1 MAVEGQMLPL
11 SEEEI
16 DNLGD
21 VMSAIRLAR
30 HHGIEDAVAVVARLI
45 EADVTRRIS
54 LEGFYD
60 TAATL
65 METLDTNIEHH
76 LARDEFTMYYRD
88 KLETKK
94 AQLAAADCPIL
105 VAGETSAG
113 KSSLLN
119 LLLGQDLLPC
129 SHLSSTSVI
138 CRLRYGVRRR
148 AVAMTLDGVEKEI
161 PLEENSDLNV
171 LSEYVH
177 NKQRDQP
184 LPYKSVD
191 IYLPINYLKSGVFL
205 VDSPGIGESPA
216 MTSVA
221 MDYLSEAFAFIYV
234 INSASAG
241 GVQEDRL
248 QALLQAV
255 NSRKGEDDRPLFSP
269 RSAIFVCNKW
279 DLIPPSEREA
289 VKQDTIRKLKA
300 SWPGFTTDQLFFL
313 STKIAAD
320 ISAAGYI
327 ASDFVRLLDG
337 IEKLLPISLRS
348 KLQHQFRWLDYLVA
362 RVVYHS
368 GVYVQQAKS
377 SKATNTK
384 LYRETEVRLNK
395 LEKQAEHI
403 IGKLQEFL
411 QDRVEEGVGHLQS
424 VLQSAHVQRMM
435 SQWDETDLPDGED
448 WAALEK
454 ALETRI
460 SERLAAILS
469 QEHFDSYLMD
479 LESTI
484 TDEFRKEF
492 SVIEQQLS
500 WVEHA
505 LQGSRQ
511 DDLFDLLHD
520 EEYTTKVHSIFNL
533 STGCISPM
541 KSVTKG
547 CISTMKSATEHC
559 ISTMKSATERC
570 ISTMESATKG
580 PICTMKSVTEGCIS
594 TMKSATEGCISTMKS
609 ATEGC
614 ISTMKSATEGCI
626 STMKCATE
634 GCISTMESATKGPI
648 CTMKSATEGCIRTM
662 ESATEGCIRT
672 MESAT
677 EGCINTMESATKG
690 PICTMKS
697 ATEGCIRTMESCIST
712 MKSATEGC
720 ISTMKSATERCI
732 STMESTTKGPICT
745 MKSATEGCISTMES
759 ATKGP
764 ICTMKSATEGCI
776 STMKSATKGPICT
789 MKSATEG
796 CTSTMKSATEGCIS
810 TMESA
815 TKGPICTMKSAT
827 EGCISTMKSA
837 TEGCIST
844 MKSATEGC
852 ISTMKSATEGC
863 ISTMKSATECCI
875 STMKSATEGYIS
887 TMKSATEGCIST
899 MKSATEGCQKF
910 AIGLMSP
917 IWLPVGIAV
926 SAVVAIPVLAYLDIK
941 AVRKKL
947 ASEKHLAVYRADKV
961 QYMQQRVSTAMQRFS
976 EKENMCQYVQ
986 AKLRNTADFLVK
998 LEKIIPALIEAD
1010 RSLVS
1015 SLQKEERSNEQLML
1029 TYRPI
1034 YKTFMNLQGLLS
1046 AFEYQHVRDYDISES
1061 NITQSGVEVSDGLFS
1076 MLYSV
1081 NIQRESTTEVLSCK
1095 EYRARLDAD
1104 SAATI
1109 KKEEEF
1115 LRRVDH
1121 KNIAALQ
1128 GVGESVRQ
1136 GVRHPVLLL
1145 EQLKGSLRT
1154 ELQHPFR
1161 IPALMKSLYAIPEA
1175 KAKVIQI
1182 LEGLL
1187 YLHCRGLVHA
1197 ELSLDTVMVSM
1208 EGEVKL
1214 TNIGLP
1220 RYVAATNDTE
1230 DAMLPSAVYL
1240 HPDVLQKG
1248 GHYESYCDMYGLGLM
1263 MWEIWY
1269 GRRVYD
1275 GESLAHLLPTLGTRR
1290 PGDSIGEPPNSH
1302 WRNIMEACWAVL
1314 PTDRM
1319 EASQCLRQM
1328 RASSQCHSP

>member
-30 HHGIEDAVAVVARLI
+30 HHGIEIKRAKNLDDIKLSMRIHVLKVLQEHGRTERTTDDAVAVVARLI

-65 METLDTNIEHH
+65 METLDSNIEHH
-76 LARDEFTMYYRD
+76 LARDEFTVNYRD

-255 NSRKGEDDRPLFSP
+255 NSRKGEDDHPLFSP

-320 ISAAGYI
+320 ISAAGYM

-395 LEKQAEHI
+395 LEKQAGHI

-533 STGCISPM
+533 STGCIS
-541 KSVTKG
+541 
-547 CISTMKSATEHC
+547 
-559 ISTMKSATERC
+559 
-570 ISTMESATKG
+570 TMESTTKG
-580 PICTMKSVTEGCIS
+580 PIC

-614 ISTMKSATEGCI
+614 ISTMESATKGPICTMKSATEGCISTMESATKGPICTMKSATEGCI
-626 STMKCATE
+626 STMKSATKGPICTMKSATEGCTSTMKSATE

-662 ESATEGCIRT
+662 ESATKGPICT

-677 EGCINTMESATKG
+677 EGCISTMESTTKG
-690 PICTMKS
+690 PIC
-697 ATEGCIRTMESCIST
+697 T

-720 ISTMKSATERCI
+720 ISTMKSATEGCI
-732 STMESTTKGPICT
+732 STMESATKGPICT

-827 EGCISTMKSA
+827 EGCISTMESA

-852 ISTMKSATEGC
+852 IS
-863 ISTMKSATECCI
+863 
-875 STMKSATEGYIS
+875 
-887 TMKSATEGCIST
+887 
-899 MKSATEGCQKF
+899 QKF

-976 EKENMCQYVQ
+976 EKENMCQYVR

-1136 GVRHPVLLL
+1136 GVRHPALLL

-1275 GESLAHLLPTLGTRR
+1275 GESLAHLLSTLGTRR

>member
-1 MAVEGQMLPL
+1 MAASVTGNKSVNAQCSVKGEYPPPPRKTSYMYIRMAVEGQMLPL

-30 HHGIEDAVAVVARLI
+30 HHGIEIKRAKNLDDIKLSMRIHVLKVLQEHGRTERTKDDAVAVVARLI
-45 EADVTRRIS
+45 EADVTRRTS

-177 NKQRDQP
+177 IKQRDQP

-320 ISAAGYI
+320 ISAAGYM

-395 LEKQAEHI
+395 LEKQAGHI

-469 QEHFDSYLMD
+469 QEHFDSYSMD

-533 STGCISPM
+533 STG
-541 KSVTKG
+541 
-547 CISTMKSATEHC
+547 
-559 ISTMKSATERC
+559 
-570 ISTMESATKG
+570 
-580 PICTMKSVTEGCIS
+580 
-594 TMKSATEGCISTMKS
+594 
-609 ATEGC
+609 
-614 ISTMKSATEGCI
+614 
-626 STMKCATE
+626 
-634 GCISTMESATKGPI
+634 
-648 CTMKSATEGCIRTM
+648 
-662 ESATEGCIRT
+662 
-672 MESAT
+672 
-677 EGCINTMESATKG
+677 
-690 PICTMKS
+690 
-697 ATEGCIRTMESCIST
+697 
-712 MKSATEGC
+712 
-720 ISTMKSATERCI
+720 
-732 STMESTTKGPICT
+732 
-745 MKSATEGCISTMES
+745 
-759 ATKGP
+759 
-764 ICTMKSATEGCI
+764 
-776 STMKSATKGPICT
+776 
-789 MKSATEG
+789 
-796 CTSTMKSATEGCIS
+796 
-810 TMESA
+810 
-815 TKGPICTMKSAT
+815 
-827 EGCISTMKSA
+827 
-837 TEGCIST
+837 
-844 MKSATEGC
+844 
-852 ISTMKSATEGC
+852 
-863 ISTMKSATECCI
+863 
-875 STMKSATEGYIS
+875 
-887 TMKSATEGCIST
+887 
-899 MKSATEGCQKF
+899 QKF

>member
-30 HHGIEDAVAVVARLI
+30 HHGIEIKRAKNLDDIKLSMRIHVLKVLQEHGRTERTKDDAVAVVARLI
-45 EADVTRRIS
+45 EADVTRRTS

-177 NKQRDQP
+177 IKQRDQP

-320 ISAAGYI
+320 ISAAGYM

-395 LEKQAEHI
+395 LEKQAGHI

-469 QEHFDSYLMD
+469 QEHFDSYSMD

-533 STGCISPM
+533 STG
-541 KSVTKG
+541 
-547 CISTMKSATEHC
+547 
-559 ISTMKSATERC
+559 
-570 ISTMESATKG
+570 
-580 PICTMKSVTEGCIS
+580 
-594 TMKSATEGCISTMKS
+594 
-609 ATEGC
+609 
-614 ISTMKSATEGCI
+614 
-626 STMKCATE
+626 
-634 GCISTMESATKGPI
+634 
-648 CTMKSATEGCIRTM
+648 
-662 ESATEGCIRT
+662 
-672 MESAT
+672 
-677 EGCINTMESATKG
+677 
-690 PICTMKS
+690 
-697 ATEGCIRTMESCIST
+697 
-712 MKSATEGC
+712 
-720 ISTMKSATERCI
+720 
-732 STMESTTKGPICT
+732 
-745 MKSATEGCISTMES
+745 
-759 ATKGP
+759 
-764 ICTMKSATEGCI
+764 
-776 STMKSATKGPICT
+776 
-789 MKSATEG
+789 
-796 CTSTMKSATEGCIS
+796 
-810 TMESA
+810 
-815 TKGPICTMKSAT
+815 
-827 EGCISTMKSA
+827 
-837 TEGCIST
+837 
-844 MKSATEGC
+844 
-852 ISTMKSATEGC
+852 
-863 ISTMKSATECCI
+863 
-875 STMKSATEGYIS
+875 
-887 TMKSATEGCIST
+887 
-899 MKSATEGCQKF
+899 QKF

>member
-1 MAVEGQMLPL
+1 MQCQRMAVEGQMLPL
-11 SEEEI
+11 LEEEI

-30 HHGIEDAVAVVARLI
+30 HHGIEIKRAKNLDDIKLSMRIHVLKVLQEHGRTERTTDDAVAVVARLI

-320 ISAAGYI
+320 ISVAGYM
-327 ASDFVRLLDG
+327 ASDFVRLLNG

-377 SKATNTK
+377 SKATNIK

-395 LEKQAEHI
+395 LEKQAGHI

-435 SQWDETDLPDGED
+435 SQWDETDLPNGED

-511 DDLFDLLHD
+511 DDLFYLLHD

-533 STGCISPM
+533 STG
-541 KSVTKG
+541 
-547 CISTMKSATEHC
+547 
-559 ISTMKSATERC
+559 
-570 ISTMESATKG
+570 
-580 PICTMKSVTEGCIS
+580 
-594 TMKSATEGCISTMKS
+594 
-609 ATEGC
+609 
-614 ISTMKSATEGCI
+614 
-626 STMKCATE
+626 
-634 GCISTMESATKGPI
+634 
-648 CTMKSATEGCIRTM
+648 
-662 ESATEGCIRT
+662 
-672 MESAT
+672 
-677 EGCINTMESATKG
+677 
-690 PICTMKS
+690 
-697 ATEGCIRTMESCIST
+697 
-712 MKSATEGC
+712 
-720 ISTMKSATERCI
+720 
-732 STMESTTKGPICT
+732 
-745 MKSATEGCISTMES
+745 
-759 ATKGP
+759 
-764 ICTMKSATEGCI
+764 
-776 STMKSATKGPICT
+776 
-789 MKSATEG
+789 
-796 CTSTMKSATEGCIS
+796 
-810 TMESA
+810 
-815 TKGPICTMKSAT
+815 
-827 EGCISTMKSA
+827 
-837 TEGCIST
+837 
-844 MKSATEGC
+844 
-852 ISTMKSATEGC
+852 
-863 ISTMKSATECCI
+863 
-875 STMKSATEGYIS
+875 
-887 TMKSATEGCIST
+887 
-899 MKSATEGCQKF
+899 QKF

-1197 ELSLDTVMVSM
+1197 ELSLDTVLVSM

-1275 GESLAHLLPTLGTRR
+1275 GESLAHLLSTLGTRR

>member
-1 MAVEGQMLPL
+1 MQCQRMAVEGQMLPL

-30 HHGIEDAVAVVARLI
+30 HHGIEIKRAKNLDDIKLSMRIHVLKVLQEHGRTERTKDDAVAVVARLI
-45 EADVTRRIS
+45 EADVTRRTS

-177 NKQRDQP
+177 IKQRDQP

-320 ISAAGYI
+320 ISAAGYM

-395 LEKQAEHI
+395 LEKQAGHI

-469 QEHFDSYLMD
+469 QEHFDSYSMD

-533 STGCISPM
+533 STG
-541 KSVTKG
+541 
-547 CISTMKSATEHC
+547 
-559 ISTMKSATERC
+559 
-570 ISTMESATKG
+570 
-580 PICTMKSVTEGCIS
+580 
-594 TMKSATEGCISTMKS
+594 
-609 ATEGC
+609 
-614 ISTMKSATEGCI
+614 
-626 STMKCATE
+626 
-634 GCISTMESATKGPI
+634 
-648 CTMKSATEGCIRTM
+648 
-662 ESATEGCIRT
+662 
-672 MESAT
+672 
-677 EGCINTMESATKG
+677 
-690 PICTMKS
+690 
-697 ATEGCIRTMESCIST
+697 
-712 MKSATEGC
+712 
-720 ISTMKSATERCI
+720 
-732 STMESTTKGPICT
+732 
-745 MKSATEGCISTMES
+745 
-759 ATKGP
+759 
-764 ICTMKSATEGCI
+764 
-776 STMKSATKGPICT
+776 
-789 MKSATEG
+789 
-796 CTSTMKSATEGCIS
+796 
-810 TMESA
+810 
-815 TKGPICTMKSAT
+815 
-827 EGCISTMKSA
+827 
-837 TEGCIST
+837 
-844 MKSATEGC
+844 
-852 ISTMKSATEGC
+852 
-863 ISTMKSATECCI
+863 
-875 STMKSATEGYIS
+875 
-887 TMKSATEGCIST
+887 
-899 MKSATEGCQKF
+899 QKF

>member
-11 SEEEI
+11 LEEEI

-30 HHGIEDAVAVVARLI
+30 HHGIEIKRAKNLDDIKLSMRIHVLKVLQEHGRTERTTDDAVAVVARLI

-320 ISAAGYI
+320 ISVAGYM
-327 ASDFVRLLDG
+327 ASDFVRLLNG

-377 SKATNTK
+377 SKATNIK

-395 LEKQAEHI
+395 LEKQAGHI

-435 SQWDETDLPDGED
+435 SQWDETDLPNGED

-511 DDLFDLLHD
+511 DDLFYLLHD

-533 STGCISPM
+533 STG
-541 KSVTKG
+541 
-547 CISTMKSATEHC
+547 
-559 ISTMKSATERC
+559 
-570 ISTMESATKG
+570 
-580 PICTMKSVTEGCIS
+580 
-594 TMKSATEGCISTMKS
+594 
-609 ATEGC
+609 
-614 ISTMKSATEGCI
+614 
-626 STMKCATE
+626 
-634 GCISTMESATKGPI
+634 
-648 CTMKSATEGCIRTM
+648 
-662 ESATEGCIRT
+662 
-672 MESAT
+672 
-677 EGCINTMESATKG
+677 
-690 PICTMKS
+690 
-697 ATEGCIRTMESCIST
+697 
-712 MKSATEGC
+712 
-720 ISTMKSATERCI
+720 
-732 STMESTTKGPICT
+732 
-745 MKSATEGCISTMES
+745 
-759 ATKGP
+759 
-764 ICTMKSATEGCI
+764 
-776 STMKSATKGPICT
+776 
-789 MKSATEG
+789 
-796 CTSTMKSATEGCIS
+796 
-810 TMESA
+810 
-815 TKGPICTMKSAT
+815 
-827 EGCISTMKSA
+827 
-837 TEGCIST
+837 
-844 MKSATEGC
+844 
-852 ISTMKSATEGC
+852 
-863 ISTMKSATECCI
+863 
-875 STMKSATEGYIS
+875 
-887 TMKSATEGCIST
+887 
-899 MKSATEGCQKF
+899 QKF

-1197 ELSLDTVMVSM
+1197 ELSLDTVLVSM

-1275 GESLAHLLPTLGTRR
+1275 GESLAHLLSTLGTRR